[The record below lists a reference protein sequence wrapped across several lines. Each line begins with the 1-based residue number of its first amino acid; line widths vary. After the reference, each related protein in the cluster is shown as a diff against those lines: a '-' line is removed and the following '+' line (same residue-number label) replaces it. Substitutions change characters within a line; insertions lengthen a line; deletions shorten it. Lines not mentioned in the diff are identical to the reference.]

1 MRWGPGG
8 LVFVRWSLCLFVL
21 WMLRTCAPSRRVGSP
36 RGCPYRCD
44 LVICESDASFL
55 GLAVRRSLHFHTLA
69 TDLFIEAYTCVR
81 FCVIFE
87 YKEKLAPVCDRLVQ
101 VFSLYLTMRASSS

>member
-1 MRWGPGG
+1 M
-8 LVFVRWSLCLFVL
+8 FVVTIMGVRH
-21 WMLRTCAPSRRVGSP
+21 
-36 RGCPYRCD
+36 

-55 GLAVRRSLHFHTLA
+55 GLAVCRSFHFHTLA

-81 FCVIFE
+81 FCVIFK

-101 VFSLYLTMRASSS
+101 VFSLYLTMRTSNA